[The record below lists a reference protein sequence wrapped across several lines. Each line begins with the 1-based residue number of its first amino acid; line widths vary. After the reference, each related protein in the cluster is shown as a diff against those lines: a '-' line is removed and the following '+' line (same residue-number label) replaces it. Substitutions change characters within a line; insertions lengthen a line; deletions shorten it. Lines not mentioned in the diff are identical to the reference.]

1 MDKRVSITGACVF
14 PVALV
19 EDVVGE
25 DAKAHPALLATGR
38 IARSEVEEVIAA
50 DAHRV
55 IPSSFFATGIA
66 PARQQMKVGKVQRAD
81 SRYGDIRK
89 EGSLQARLIDHLF
102 AIE

>member
-55 IPSSFFATGIA
+55 IDQPGQPPRRGQLIRVIA
-66 PARQQMKVGKVQRAD
+66 LSTLLHEYHAVI
-81 SRYGDIRK
+81 IR
-89 EGSLQARLIDHLF
+89 
-102 AIE
+102 